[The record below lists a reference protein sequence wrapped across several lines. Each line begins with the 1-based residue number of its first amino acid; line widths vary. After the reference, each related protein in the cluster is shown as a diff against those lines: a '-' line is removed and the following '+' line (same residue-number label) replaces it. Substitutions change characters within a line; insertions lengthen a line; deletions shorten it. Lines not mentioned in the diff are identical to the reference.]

1 MFLGPAVFSVL
12 FSRIYIETY
21 ELEAGP
27 YILATVLIYWV
38 LMILWFLAQYIWTK
52 KATNVSTLFAV
63 LAGISNVACIVLCI
77 VTIEGSTVEKL
88 LTGSLIVPVIFAIV
102 ATGTSNIYR
111 RDILN
116 DRKKHSKHHSEG
128 PIVIG
133 LDNGWN

>member
-1 MFLGPAVFSVL
+1 
-12 FSRIYIETY
+12 
-21 ELEAGP
+21 
-27 YILATVLIYWV
+27 
-38 LMILWFLAQYIWTK
+38 
-52 KATNVSTLFAV
+52 
-63 LAGISNVACIVLCI
+63 
-77 VTIEGSTVEKL
+77 
-88 LTGSLIVPVIFAIV
+88 VPVIFAIV